1 MDRYITVQRQ
11 LTQKDL
17 TLSSFSSKD
26 INIKGVGIEDEKR
39 NVKVAGET
47 RIDAGIYPI
56 QLMNS
61 PHFSK
66 EYWRDDDGNLI
77 HFKVRSTAPSEV
89 KAKYHTQHEGIY
101 LLNIKN
107 FVGVMWHWGNT
118 DDDTEACYIVGGMFG
133 KLKGQDAVLVSR
145 MKYVEIYPKIFRA
158 YQEAQKEN
166 SRILIQYIDSPND
179 EAVDITPIA

>member
-1 MDRYITVQRQ
+1 MDKYITVQRQ
-11 LTQKDL
+11 PTQKDL

-26 INIKGVGIEDEKR
+26 IGINGVGIEDEKR
-39 NVKVAGET
+39 NIKVAGET
-47 RIDAGIYPI
+47 RVEAGIYPM

-66 EYWRDDDGNLI
+66 AYYRDDDGNLI
-77 HFKVRSTAPSEV
+77 GSKVRSTAPSEV

-101 LLNIKN
+101 LLNVKN

-118 DDDTEACYIVGGMFG
+118 DDDTEACYIVGSVFG
-133 KLKGQDAVLVSR
+133 KINKQDAVIASR
-145 MKYVEIYPKIFRA
+145 AKYVEIYPKIFQA
-158 YQEAQKEN
+158 YQKAQKEK

-179 EAVDITPIA
+179 KAVDSTPIA